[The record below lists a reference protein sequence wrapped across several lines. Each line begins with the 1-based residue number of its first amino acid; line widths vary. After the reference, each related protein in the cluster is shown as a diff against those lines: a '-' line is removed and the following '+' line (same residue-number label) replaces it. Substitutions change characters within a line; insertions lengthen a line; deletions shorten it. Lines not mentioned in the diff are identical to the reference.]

1 MCKDRKTAVI
11 IAAAGSGR
19 RMGGGL
25 NKQYINIAGMPVL
38 ARSVL
43 VFEENPHIHE
53 IVLVVRPGE
62 EELCRR
68 QIIEPYGF
76 QKIFAIIGGGAQR
89 QDSVRKALAVLPPDV
104 ELVLVHDGARPLVSQ
119 EVVEQ
124 VIAAAAQYGAAVPAV
139 PVKDTIKTIA
149 FTGDSGAV
157 VMDTP
162 ARSSLRAVQTPQGFH
177 RDILERAFAACRDT
191 ASVTD
196 DASMVEALGLPV
208 RVTPGEER
216 NLKITTPEDVARAE
230 QLLSVHAPSPSLAGI
245 PRTGTG
251 FDVHAFAKDR
261 KLFLGGV
268 EIPYDRGLLGHSD
281 ADVLLHAVMDA
292 LLGAASLG
300 DIGKHFPDSDPAYK
314 GISSLLLLEHTGRLL
329 QEKGWTIVN
338 IDVTLIAQRPKI
350 APYIS
355 QMKKNIS
362 QVLKIS
368 EAQINIKGTT
378 TERLGFTGREEGI
391 AAQAAASIVQ
401 F

>member
-89 QDSVRKALAVLPPDV
+89 QDSVREALAVLPPDV

-162 ARSSLRAVQTPQGFH
+162 ARRSLRAVQTPQGFH

-216 NLKITTPEDVARAE
+216 NLKITTPEDVTRAE
-230 QLLSVHAPSPSLAGI
+230 QLLSGHAPSPSLAGI

-261 KLFLGGV
+261 KLILGGV
-268 EIPYDRGLLGHSD
+268 EIPHDRGLLGHSD

-329 QEKGWTIVN
+329 QENGWTIVN